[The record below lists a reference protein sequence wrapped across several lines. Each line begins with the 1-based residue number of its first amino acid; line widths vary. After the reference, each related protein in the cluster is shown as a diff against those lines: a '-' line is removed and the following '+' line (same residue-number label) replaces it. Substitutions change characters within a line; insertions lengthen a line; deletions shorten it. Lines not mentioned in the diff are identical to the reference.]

1 MQKVVYPHSPHEI
14 DELELRIGDY
24 IYLNSDAVD
33 NSSDGW
39 AEGISWL
46 TGAQGHLPVN
56 YTERTAESDAW
67 TLHRVVQLS
76 KSITPS
82 LTSNEECDLVDGR
95 SLSTETEDQ
104 LRHRDLTQSKFSPNQ
119 CIAKNR
125 LGTTIVTSVV

>member
-1 MQKVVYPHSPHEI
+1 MHKVTYPHSPHEI

-24 IYLNSDAVD
+24 IYLNSEAVE

-46 TGAQGHLPVN
+46 TGSQGHLPVN

-82 LTSNEECDLVDGR
+82 LLSSSLVEDTDVVDAIGSSTSGTVPTDDLAEQRHHVDQCEHIF
-95 SLSTETEDQ
+95 LS
-104 LRHRDLTQSKFSPNQ
+104 NA
-119 CIAKNR
+119 I
-125 LGTTIVTSVV
+125 